1 MTAKVA
7 RYSPAA
13 RLLHWLVALL
23 VLVVWP
29 MGMAIGFATDEA
41 RKLTLY
47 MLHESL
53 GMVILWVML
62 ARLALRLLRPPPP
75 PVPMPRW
82 QKRLAS
88 TVHWALYAAL
98 ILQPIFGFLATNAF
112 GFPLDWFGITR
123 LPSPVGENQAL
134 APILMGVHVSLG
146 YAILALFVLHMA
158 GILYHTLL
166 RRDGTLRRMA

>member
-1 MTAKVA
+1 MIARVA

-13 RLLHWLVALL
+13 RLLHWLAAFL

-29 MGMAIGFATDEA
+29 MGMAIGFTTDEA

-53 GMVILWVML
+53 GMAILWVML
-62 ARLALRLLRPPPP
+62 ARLAFRLLRPPPELL
-75 PVPMPRW
+75 PMPRW
-82 QKRLAS
+82 QKRLAN
-88 TVHWALYAAL
+88 TVHWALYAVL

-112 GFPLDWFGITR
+112 GFPLDWFWTIP
-123 LPSPVGENQAL
+123 LPSPVGENHAL
-134 APILMGVHVSLG
+134 APILMGVHVALG
-146 YAILALFVLHMA
+146 YTILALFVLHMA
-158 GILYHTLL
+158 GVLYHTLL